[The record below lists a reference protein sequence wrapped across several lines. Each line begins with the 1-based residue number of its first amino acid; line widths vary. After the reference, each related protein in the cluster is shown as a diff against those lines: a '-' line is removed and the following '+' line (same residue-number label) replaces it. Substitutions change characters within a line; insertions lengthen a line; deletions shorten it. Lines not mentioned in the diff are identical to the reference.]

1 MTDDRKRL
9 IELLVKTIPELTAG
23 QLQWLQRVVH
33 VFSVDHDFRLSESNI
48 FDETT
53 LQNFGD
59 AIRVH
64 HSFSSEPFSKDKF
77 EYVLVKVLKM
87 SGHTSTLAPKGNP
100 GHDATTNGVKLSL
113 KTQADKGVKEDIL
126 WISKFMELGKGNWGD
141 NPVDLIGL
149 RQQFL
154 EHMKAYDRILTL
166 RTLTRAPKWKYELV
180 EIPKGLLMKASDGE
194 LKMMTD
200 SKQYPKPGYCYFRN
214 KAGELIFELYFDGG
228 SERKLQIKN
237 LKKRYCSVH
246 ATWEFVIPPE

>member
-1 MTDDRKRL
+1 MTDDKRRL
-9 IELLVKTIPELTAG
+9 IELLVKTIPELTEG

-33 VFSVDHDFRLSESNI
+33 VFSADHDFRLSESDL

-87 SGHTSTLAPKGNP
+87 SGHTATLAPKGNP
-100 GHDATTNGVKLSL
+100 GHDATANGIKLSL

-141 NPVDLIGL
+141 NPGDLVGL
-149 RQQFL
+149 RLQFM

-166 RTLTRAPKWKYELV
+166 RTLTKTPKWKY
-180 EIPKGLLMKASDGE
+180 
-194 LKMMTD
+194 
-200 SKQYPKPGYCYFRN
+200 
-214 KAGELIFELYFDGG
+214 
-228 SERKLQIKN
+228 
-237 LKKRYCSVH
+237 
-246 ATWEFVIPPE
+246 